1 MLFLRCAFIGRAV
14 STARRLLEV
23 LPVVHRQLG
32 IVPDELVINLLSE
45 FVRVLED
52 RHLRTQTFD
61 KAVEVLRTRCI
72 QGLLNH

>member
-1 MLFLRCAFIGRAV
+1 MLLLRCAFIGRAV

-72 QGLLNH
+72 QSLLNH

>member
-1 MLFLRCAFIGRAV
+1 MLLLWCAFIRRAV
-14 STARRLLEV
+14 ATARRLLEI

-32 IVPDELVINLLSE
+32 IVPDELMINLLAE

-52 RHLRTQTFD
+52 GHLRTQTFD